1 MYFSGKGER
10 DEKRAGCGIIAKKG
24 RECGIR
30 SPLPDP
36 VNIDKLNYVLFHPP
50 QRNIQI
56 FSFSLILA
64 KHQFK
69 REYRLY

>member
-30 SPLPDP
+30 TPLPHP
-36 VNIDKLNYVLFHPP
+36 VNIDKSNYVLFHPP
-50 QRNIQI
+50 QRNIQR
-56 FSFSLILA
+56 FSFSLSLNN
-64 KHQFK
+64 H
-69 REYRLY
+69 